1 MSYLQ
6 VIERALWAA
15 AKRQLPPGVLG
26 HKRLGQAIRE
36 RSLLYTSERELLDAP
51 PPAGGAADVAAR
63 ALFFSIAD
71 AAKIRVPIAE
81 LVNRGAFPEAA
92 TVRVLDMGAGAGAM
106 TLGLAAAVPRDR
118 RLEVVAVDR
127 DDAALALLR
136 GAVAELPEPWRANVD
151 VSVVSADVRRWR
163 PERPGFEL
171 IVAGSVLNEMT
182 SDAAFDTVCSWL
194 DWLSDDGAVV
204 IVEPALRDTSRAL
217 QSLRD
222 RVIEAGRGHVF
233 APCTRRVA
241 PCPAL
246 ADERDWCHEDRPI
259 QLPERTQQLV
269 NATGLRS
276 HGLKFS
282 YLVLRRQ
289 VAALVDGDGD
299 RVALRV
305 VSRPRKLKGRRECY
319 VCGEHGRTVLRLLK
333 RNRSAANRPL
343 ETARRGDVVVAVA
356 RDDVLKDDRV
366 DLVCPSEGWGAEPEI

>member
-1 MSYLQ
+1 M
-6 VIERALWAA
+6 IERALWAA
-15 AKRQLPPGVLG
+15 AKRQLPAGVLS
-26 HKRLGQAIRE
+26 HKRLAQAIRE

-81 LVNRGAFPEAA
+81 LVNRGAFPSAA

-106 TLGLAAAVPRDR
+106 TLGLAAGVPRDR

-127 DDAALALLR
+127 DVAALALLR
-136 GAVAELPEPWRANVD
+136 GAVAELPELWRANLD
-151 VSVVSADVRRWR
+151 VSIVSADVRRWR
-163 PERPGFEL
+163 PARPGFEL

-182 SDAAFDTVCSWL
+182 TDAAFDTVCSWL
-194 DWLSDDGAVV
+194 DWLSDDGALI
-204 IVEPALRDTSRAL
+204 IVEPALRDTARAL

-222 RVIEAGRGHVF
+222 HIIEGGRGHVF
-233 APCTRRVA
+233 APCTRRAA

-259 QLPERTQQLV
+259 QLRGRTQQLV

-333 RNRSAANRPL
+333 RNRSAANRRL
-343 ETARRGDVVVAVA
+343 EAARRGDVVVAVA
-356 RDDVLKDDRV
+356 RDDVLKDDLV
-366 DLVCPSEGWGAEPEI
+366 DVVCPSENWDAEPES